1 MVIEIGSLGTFPRGN
16 VLTPSLV
23 QLKMTL
29 FMNAVINAKELRASL
44 PEVVEKVRRGAR
56 FTVLYR
62 SRPAFQLIPV
72 EAAAGAPSDLQD
84 DPLYRAK
91 PLGRS
96 ADGGSSADHDVL
108 LYGR

>member
-1 MVIEIGSLGTFPRGN
+1 
-16 VLTPSLV
+16 
-23 QLKMTL
+23 
-29 FMNAVINAKELRASL
+29 MNTVINAKELRSGL
-44 PEVVEKVRRGAR
+44 PKVVQDVRRGIR

-62 SRPAFQLIPV
+62 SRPAFQVVPV
-72 EAAAGAPSDLQD
+72 DAAENPAGDLED

-96 ADGGSSADHDVL
+96 AGGRSAVDHDSL

>member
-1 MVIEIGSLGTFPRGN
+1 
-16 VLTPSLV
+16 
-23 QLKMTL
+23 
-29 FMNAVINAKELRASL
+29 MNAVINAKKLRSEL
-44 PEVVEKVRRGAR
+44 PQVVQKVRRGMR

-62 SRPAFQLIPV
+62 SRPAFQVVPID
-72 EAAAGAPSDLQD
+72 AAESPAGELAE

-96 ADGGSSADHDVL
+96 VDGRSAAERDEL